1 MLLSFSILFHPSSFC
16 FEKSVFSGNNKGI
29 KLFSANFAV
38 LAIFASLK
46 HLYRSGCISIFQL
59 HIKVLSSSN
68 TCKGHNAVYH
78 CAKSSPSASY
88 LTYTPLTLRS
98 KKPFNSNRCVQNRGG
113 KTANN
118 MEVKGKH
125 FSFWIRLTA
134 VYSKP
139 TVLLCVQYISYSC
152 WPKRLHLLPF
162 LLLPPSRLPTI
173 LLSLNAPK
181 RWDLYVKGLL
191 LFFENSPSFCSLHF
205 CCSHKDNFAIQ

>member
-38 LAIFASLK
+38 LAIFDSLK

-88 LTYTPLTLRS
+88 LTYTPLTLRRGARS
-98 KKPFNSNRCVQNRGG
+98 PSTVTGVYKTEEKK
-113 KTANN
+113 
-118 MEVKGKH
+118 
-125 FSFWIRLTA
+125 
-134 VYSKP
+134 
-139 TVLLCVQYISYSC
+139 
-152 WPKRLHLLPF
+152 
-162 LLLPPSRLPTI
+162 LPTI
-173 LLSLNAPK
+173 WK
-181 RWDLYVKGLL
+181 
-191 LFFENSPSFCSLHF
+191 
-205 CCSHKDNFAIQ
+205 